1 MESAYGSLSVNDV
14 APDFSLPSID
24 GTHVISL
31 SELCDK
37 GSNVLL
43 VFLRHLG

>member
-1 MESAYGSLSVNDV
+1 MLKQGDT
-14 APDFSLPSID
+14 APDFALTMLD
-24 GTHVISL
+24 GQPVSMRQIL
-31 SELCDK
+31 QR